1 MGPHIQPIKALKNK
15 TRINKLKR
23 SAGMEKIFLPLSFG
37 SRQCWFG
44 TRSPC
49 MPEHTNPSL
58 PPPQQSPPFP
68 LSLFYIFFP
77 LRRLAAAWVDL
88 QESTL
93 TSTKANFLL
102 TQTPP
107 LFPSNM
113 ERGMGQQHEAK
124 KQNKTSL
131 T

>member
-1 MGPHIQPIKALKNK
+1 
-15 TRINKLKR
+15 
-23 SAGMEKIFLPLSFG
+23 MEKIFLPLSFG

-58 PPPQQSPPFP
+58 HPPQQPPP
-68 LSLFYIFFP
+68 LSHSPSFTFFFP